1 MIPVGA
7 VALAVGAVIKSKDD
21 GMKEIWWKRVS
32 DDGKTVYSVWHA
44 HGPKSMME
52 KNHAGEWVD
61 ASEQYFTPFEDTDFI
76 EISEEQAALISK
88 DLKS

>member
-1 MIPVGA
+1 VIAGG
-7 VALAVGAVIKSKDD
+7 VATLAVGAVIKAKEDSV
-21 GMKEIWWKRVS
+21 KEIWWKRVS
-32 DDGKTVYSVWHA
+32 GDGETVYSVWHA
-44 HGPKSMME
+44 HGPESMME
-52 KNHAGEWVD
+52 KNYAGEWVD